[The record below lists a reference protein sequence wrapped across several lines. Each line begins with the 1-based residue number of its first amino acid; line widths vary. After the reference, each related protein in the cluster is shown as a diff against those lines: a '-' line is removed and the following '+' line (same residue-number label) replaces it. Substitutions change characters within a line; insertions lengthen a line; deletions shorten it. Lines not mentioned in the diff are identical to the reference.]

1 MNPKHSLFF
10 FYLHLVISNFYN
22 RQTLKAKQ
30 TNKQKIQN
38 THPCKQGIL
47 WKFTVFRHILE

>member
-10 FYLHLVISNFYN
+10 FYLQLVISNFYN

-30 TNKQKIQN
+30 TNKQKIKKKKSMQARN
-38 THPCKQGIL
+38 FMEIYCIQTY
-47 WKFTVFRHILE
+47 T